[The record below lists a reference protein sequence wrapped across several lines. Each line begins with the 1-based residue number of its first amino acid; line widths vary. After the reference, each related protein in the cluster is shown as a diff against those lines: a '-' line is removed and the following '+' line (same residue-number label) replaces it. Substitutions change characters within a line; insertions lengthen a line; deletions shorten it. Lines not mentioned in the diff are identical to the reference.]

1 MCWARGEQ
9 TEYANNSFVPRT
21 AGARMDRNWW
31 SAASGMSAVSLLR
44 TNRKY
49 IIQKIRRVLTVQFY
63 CARYCVHLDKL
74 FIAIFTQLFCY
85 TAAIHRLMRIII
97 MGWAIG
103 CKKHPERA
111 MWRLCWQWTNR
122 QFDPKPRRI
131 PGVNYKLQM
140 ALCVPAFCVFISIFP
155 LTV

>member
-31 SAASGMSAVSLLR
+31 SAASGMSAVWLLR

-63 CARYCVHLDKL
+63 CARCCVHLDKL
-74 FIAIFTQLFCY
+74 FIAIFAQLFCY

-97 MGWAIG
+97 MGWGDWVQKTPRKSYVAAVL
-103 CKKHPERA
+103 A
-111 MWRLCWQWTNR
+111 MN
-122 QFDPKPRRI
+122 
-131 PGVNYKLQM
+131 
-140 ALCVPAFCVFISIFP
+140 
-155 LTV
+155 